1 MAATPYSI
9 AEAFERI
16 ENTLLDSMMRNF
28 KRHRAEET
36 AEGYNWTAWQAEQL
50 KALNEY
56 KKRNRA
62 VFPKQFAEIN
72 QKIDELIDTTA
83 KDGEAS
89 AEAEI
94 LKAIRKGAKIS
105 HKPTQ
110 GIQGEFFKL
119 NDRKLDALIKA
130 THSDF
135 VKAEHAI
142 LRRADDIYRKAI
154 FNAQAYANTG
164 AGTYAQAVDMA
175 VRDMMRAGLDCVEYK
190 NGARHTLSNYAEM
203 AIRTAN
209 KRANLMGEGN
219 KRAEWGIHTVV
230 VNHRYGACALCAPFV
245 GKIFIDDVY
254 SGGKK
259 GDGNYPLLSN
269 AIREGLFH
277 PNCKDGCSTWF
288 EGISRIKPVTPEE
301 EEEMNRREKLAARQ
315 NYYENQAEKCERIA
329 EHSLDKDNKRTY
341 ERRAKINKQN
351 AEKIAKSL
359 EKSTPSGII
368 KAEDYQSVTECKNIS
383 EARRYFSAKWNVELD
398 KSIDELDFVSVKE
411 SLQGIESVLNE
422 FPKAVDSLKRIGT
435 STKYGIMNADYDGNI
450 NFNPFYFKERK
461 KAVYGCK
468 SETHYHPTG
477 NNVMSTGAHECGHIL
492 EKALIDKG
500 LGGEQPIG
508 NVFWNSGEQAKRI
521 VKQAVKNTKKL
532 PECKGIRRREL
543 IKEISG
549 YAWDKGDSEC
559 LAEAIADYI
568 LNGEKAAPLSK
579 EIWKL
584 LKKELI

>member
-1 MAATPYSI
+1 MADSPYSI
-9 AEAFERI
+9 AKAFERI

-94 LKAIRKGAKIS
+94 LKAIRKGAKIP

-164 AGTYAQAVDMA
+164 AGTYAQAVDMV

-329 EHSLDKDNKRTY
+329 THSLDKDNKKIY
-341 ERRAKINKQN
+341 EHRAKINKQN
-351 AEKIAKSL
+351 AEKIAKTL
-359 EKSTPSGII
+359 EKISLSGII
-368 KAEDYQSVTECKNIS
+368 KEQSKKPITKIT
-383 EARRYFSAKWNVELD
+383 D
-398 KSIDELDFVSVKE
+398 KSINSVPKVKVSGYSDDECTEIQYWHKELLKFSRDNNSSNEVAFVFSNGFVNPKKYRGADDEIYFGHLSGSNLFVMHNHPRNSSFSATDIRFLLNPNYQNIKSFSIIKNNGSIEIITKTANFDANLLKTDFIRILKKSIKTE
-411 SLQGIESVLNE
+411 TEQE
-422 FPKAVDSLKRIGT
+422 FDKAV
-435 STKYGIMNADYDGNI
+435 
-450 NFNPFYFKERK
+450 
-461 KAVYGCK
+461 
-468 SETHYHPTG
+468 
-477 NNVMSTGAHECGHIL
+477 
-492 EKALIDKG
+492 
-500 LGGEQPIG
+500 
-508 NVFWNSGEQAKRI
+508 
-521 VKQAVKNTKKL
+521 KKL
-532 PECKGIRRREL
+532 LTKHSQQGGMIEWIIR
-543 IKEISG
+543 S
-549 YAWDKGDSEC
+549 
-559 LAEAIADYI
+559 
-568 LNGEKAAPLSK
+568 
-579 EIWKL
+579 
-584 LKKELI
+584 

>member
-16 ENTLLDSMMRNF
+16 ENALLDSMMRNF

-36 AEGYNWTAWQAEQL
+36 VEGYNWTAWQTEQL

-94 LKAIRKGAKIS
+94 LKAIRKGAKIP

-119 NDRKLDALIKA
+119 NDRKLNALIKA
-130 THSDF
+130 THRDF

-142 LRRADDIYRKAI
+142 LRRADDIYRKTI

-245 GKIFIDDVY
+245 GKVFIDDVY

-329 EHSLDKDNKRTY
+329 THSLDKDNKKIY
-341 ERRAKINKQN
+341 ERRAKINEEN
-351 AEKIAKSL
+351 AEKIAKAL
-359 EKSTPSGII
+359 EKTSESGII
-368 KAEDYQSVTECKNIS
+368 KA
-383 EARRYFSAKWNVELD
+383 A
-398 KSIDELDFVSVKE
+398 
-411 SLQGIESVLNE
+411 
-422 FPKAVDSLKRIGT
+422 
-435 STKYGIMNADYDGNI
+435 
-450 NFNPFYFKERK
+450 
-461 KAVYGCK
+461 
-468 SETHYHPTG
+468 G
-477 NNVMSTGAHECGHIL
+477 NNKSRNIEL
-492 EKALIDKG
+492 ENIIHRCISA
-500 LGGEQPIG
+500 EHPI
-508 NVFWNSGEQAKRI
+508 F
-521 VKQAVKNTKKL
+521 
-532 PECKGIRRREL
+532 
-543 IKEISG
+543 
-549 YAWDKGDSEC
+549 
-559 LAEAIADYI
+559 AE
-568 LNGEKAAPLSK
+568 G
-579 EIWKL
+579 
-584 LKKELI
+584 

>member
-16 ENTLLDSMMRNF
+16 ENALLDSMMRNF

-36 AEGYNWTAWQAEQL
+36 AEGYNWTAWQTEQL

-94 LKAIRKGAKIS
+94 LKAIRKGAKIP

-130 THSDF
+130 THRDF

-142 LRRADDIYRKAI
+142 LRRADDIYRKTI

-245 GKIFIDDVY
+245 GKVFIDDVY

-329 EHSLDKDNKRTY
+329 THSLDKDNKKIY
-341 ERRAKINKQN
+341 ERRAKINEEN
-351 AEKIAKSL
+351 AEKIAKAL
-359 EKSTPSGII
+359 EKTSESGII
-368 KAEDYQSVTECKNIS
+368 KA
-383 EARRYFSAKWNVELD
+383 A
-398 KSIDELDFVSVKE
+398 
-411 SLQGIESVLNE
+411 
-422 FPKAVDSLKRIGT
+422 
-435 STKYGIMNADYDGNI
+435 
-450 NFNPFYFKERK
+450 
-461 KAVYGCK
+461 
-468 SETHYHPTG
+468 G
-477 NNVMSTGAHECGHIL
+477 NNKSRNIELENIIHRCISAEHPIFAEGSLGNNALKIEPIKDCYDVVAHGTPNSIMIFDVQITPEILASIITHRKDYSAGMAIRLISCNTGLPDSQGECFAQKL
-492 EKALIDKG
+492 SDLLNVKVSAPNKLIWVYPNGQTVVGTAPNKNDGKMIDYLPRRDK
-500 LGGEQPIG
+500 
-508 NVFWNSGEQAKRI
+508 K
-521 VKQAVKNTKKL
+521 
-532 PECKGIRRREL
+532 
-543 IKEISG
+543 
-549 YAWDKGDSEC
+549 
-559 LAEAIADYI
+559 
-568 LNGEKAAPLSK
+568 
-579 EIWKL
+579 
-584 LKKELI
+584 